1 MGEMAASWANICVH
15 VWGNTEDNWTVF
27 FKLNKA
33 LKEACDDANI
43 LIAFSQ
49 HSIHIESDAI
59 SK

>member
-1 MGEMAASWANICVH
+1 MAASWANICVR

-27 FKLNKA
+27 DKLNKA

-43 LIAFSQ
+43 LIPFPQ
-49 HSIHIESDAI
+49 HRVHIESDVI

>member
-1 MGEMAASWANICVH
+1 MAASWANIYVR
-15 VWGNTEDNWTVF
+15 VWGNTEDYWTVF

-43 LIAFSQ
+43 LIPLPQ
-49 HSIHIESDAI
+49 HWIHIESDAI